1 MQDLAGYVY
10 ILSNLSRC
18 DVLQADILVVG
29 RPPGS
34 SWHLLV
40 GAARTYVTDS
50 PASVYPESPG
60 ASHTPTQVGFVSVI
74 V

>member
-40 GAARTYVTDS
+40 GAARTLLTAPHLYTQRVQAPVT
-50 PASVYPESPG
+50 PQPR
-60 ASHTPTQVGFVSVI
+60 
-74 V
+74 